1 MWEHDVFL
9 AEVEAIKEKWASDP
23 EYPMTVTYMA
33 QRSIQDELGRE
44 DSRNAF
50 VVVASYIAMF
60 LYISLALGKFPHPI
74 RSRSLLGLQ
83 GIIIVAS
90 SVLAAIG
97 ICSFFGS
104 KVIIDKQATRCVWGS
119 ATLHLPARPP
129 SPPCL
134 QITMIVTEVVPFLI
148 LAIGVD
154 NMFIIAKVELTI
166 LQTCL

>member
-9 AEVEAIKEKWASDP
+9 AEVEAIKEEWASDP

-104 KVIIDKQATRCVWGS
+104 KVIIDKQATRTLCVGLCNL
-119 ATLHLPARPP
+119 TPP
-129 SPPCL
+129 STTTIPALPSDHHDCDRGGPLPHPCHWRR
-134 QITMIVTEVVPFLI
+134 QHVYHCQ
-148 LAIGVD
+148 G
-154 NMFIIAKVELTI
+154 
-166 LQTCL
+166 